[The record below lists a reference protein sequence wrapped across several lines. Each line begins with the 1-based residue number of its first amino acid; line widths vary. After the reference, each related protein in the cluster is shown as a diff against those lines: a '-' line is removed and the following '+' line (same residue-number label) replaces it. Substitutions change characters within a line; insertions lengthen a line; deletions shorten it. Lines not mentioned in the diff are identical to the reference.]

1 MTFVIFIKGHWR
13 VSKVKRIKDSNKL
26 EYYVRKYSIQEIFE
40 KDMRSS
46 MELFSFHKKE
56 HICVA
61 QEKLDYFYFLVE
73 GKAKVY
79 KLLEN
84 GRSLL
89 LTFYNPLVMIGDVEF
104 IDVDVATSNVQAL
117 EKTICLGIPMNELR
131 KHAFNDTKFLRYI
144 CKILGYKLDRMSKV
158 NSINLLYS
166 VENRLA
172 SYLLAIAPNDNDSS
186 NIDEFFTCKL
196 TEMAELLGVSYR
208 HLLRT
213 INLLCDKGII
223 KRNKGSITIL
233 NRDLLKELAGD
244 IYD

>member
-1 MTFVIFIKGHWR
+1 MKQIT
-13 VSKVKRIKDSNKL
+13 DLNKL
-26 EYYVRKYSIQEIFE
+26 EYYIEKYNIQDIFE
-40 KDMRSS
+40 KDMTPS
-46 MELFSFHKKE
+46 MELILFDKNE
-56 HICVA
+56 HICRE
-61 QEKLDYFYFLVE
+61 QERLDYFYFLVE

-89 LTFYNPLVMIGDVEF
+89 LTFYNPLVVIGDVEF
-104 IDVDVATSNVQAL
+104 IDIDVATSNVQAL

-131 KHAFNDTKFLRYI
+131 KEITSDTKFLKYV
-144 CKILGYKLDRMSKV
+144 CKVLGYKLDRISKV
-158 NSINLLYS
+158 SSINLLYS

-172 SYLLAIAPNDNDSS
+172 SYLLAIAPNDSANT

-213 INLLCDKGII
+213 INTLCEKRII